1 MKETFKKLG
10 KKKITALAAGVIVIT
25 ALLIGGLV
33 FCGTDSTTEGVEPKA
48 SATASASAEPS
59 ASPKADDKDED
70 KDAEASASAKP
81 SASPEDA
88 DKDDDKT
95 SSKDSNDKD
104 DNKSSTSSKATTT
117 PKPTAKPS
125 SGSSSSSSFSNS
137 SRPTATATP
146 RPTATP
152 EPEKVWVVDVPAQLE
167 QGHWEEVGHWTSDW
181 VYQCNGCGA
190 QFDTAEAA
198 GNHNLS
204 EAMNGNMNCGGYT
217 MVSGEP
223 YWVKNG
229 EVWVVDVP
237 AQPEQGHWE
246 YIY

>member
-48 SATASASAEPS
+48 SATASASAE
-59 ASPKADDKDED
+59 
-70 KDAEASASAKP
+70 P